1 MAADLTMG
9 KLNVN
14 VWTLCYNMDNVTFI
28 RAVSTIDLGGFCMI
42 FSVEQEPANG
52 RTVWDQL
59 RSREHWRSRVTRLT
73 NGGPNVSRERH
84 AIP

>member
-14 VWTLCYNMDNVTFI
+14 VWTVCYNMDNVTFI

-42 FSVEQEPANG
+42 FSG
-52 RTVWDQL
+52 DQ
-59 RSREHWRSRVTRLT
+59 SQPIRVQ
-73 NGGPNVSRERH
+73 NGGGYPPMR
-84 AIP
+84 AQW